1 MSVMGSVADVS
12 GDASEAESVAVLT
25 NSSED
30 GSALQGAELS
40 QALQQAP
47 SQKMAGAPKVYT
59 GAMAVC
65 GMTPRYLYI
74 IMSNVPRLPPRE

>member
-1 MSVMGSVADVS
+1 MGSVADVS
-12 GDASEAESVAVLT
+12 GDASEAESVSVVID
-25 NSSED
+25 SSQV
-30 GSALQGAELS
+30 GSALQGAEPS

-47 SQKMAGAPKVYT
+47 SQKMAGAPKVYA

-65 GMTPRYLYI
+65 GRTPRCLYI